1 MKQAVLLLSNRHD
14 ISVCEKYN
22 ELKSSCKEIAD
33 VYLLYDMTTG
43 FDSQKMSC
51 FDNIYTFDASI
62 LTELGYYAFV
72 NKFDGNCHFPVLK
85 FYFDNPNEYDYV
97 WVIEDDVIF
106 TGDWSLLFN
115 AFSEDDADLITSLI
129 RPYSEDKLWPWWNSL
144 GIPDDEDL
152 DIQNL
157 YASFNPVYRLSS
169 MAIKCLDTDMRRG
182 WCGHFEAT
190 IPTIIKKNGLKI
202 KDIKDNQTSEFYTE
216 DSHTWVPLF
225 VQDFKNNTIYHPI
238 KEKKISKQFRR
249 NCLISIV
256 GQGSKHKKWLIGGED
271 RTFDLHL
278 IVYDL
283 SFGKYYNDADFMYYK
298 RGRNQDLVYDYLK
311 NHKYLIDVYDS
322 FFIIDENYNI
332 DYRSIESIF
341 EKMDTKTEKCSLQEL
356 FMPCISKEMMKSLI
370 LK

>member
-14 ISVCEKYN
+14 ISVSDKYN

-33 VYLLYDMTTG
+33 VYLLYDMTAG

-51 FDNIYTFDASI
+51 FDNIYTFDTSI
-62 LTELGYYAFV
+62 LSELGYYAFV

-85 FYFDNPNEYDYV
+85 FYFDNASKYDYV
-97 WVIEDDVIF
+97 WVIEDDVVF
-106 TGDWSLLFN
+106 TGDWSMLFN
-115 AFSEDDADLITSLI
+115 AFFEDDADLVASFI
-129 RPYSEDKLWPWWNSL
+129 RPYSDDKLWPWWDSL
-144 GIPDDEDL
+144 GFPDDENL

-169 MAIKCLDTDMRRG
+169 KAIKCLDTDMRRG

-190 IPTIIKKNGLKI
+190 IPTILKKNDLKI
-202 KDIKDNQTSEFYTE
+202 KDINKISKFYTE
-216 DSHTWVPLF
+216 NSHSWLPLF
-225 VQDFKNNTIYHPI
+225 VQDFKKNTIYHPV
-238 KEKKISKQFRR
+238 KEKITSTQYRK

-256 GQGSKHKKWLIGGED
+256 GQNSNHKKWLTGGED

-283 SFGKYYNDADFMYYK
+283 SFGKYYDDADFMYYA
-298 RGRNQDLVYDYLK
+298 RGKGQELVYDYFK
-311 NHKYLIDVYDS
+311 KHRYLLEVYDF
-322 FFIIDENYNI
+322 FFIIDENCGMEYQ
-332 DYRSIESIF
+332 SIEFVF
-341 EKMDTKTEKCSLQEL
+341 EDMNTKTKDCSLQEL

-370 LK
+370 SK